1 MTEHRQRQAGPGVV
15 RLEDVLRAV
24 QMLFEPGERC
34 FQLHEEAGVVKGAVL
49 DLPVG
54 PGVAGDA
61 LLQSGDRFVTIGRE
75 RMQLSVTTASL
86 EEAEE
91 AGTGRYHWLE
101 HDVSIRCGGRGGNG
115 ISVAGGSDGS
125 CKGARAPESP

>member
-1 MTEHRQRQAGPGVV
+1 MTV
-15 RLEDVLRAV
+15 
-24 QMLFEPGERC
+24 
-34 FQLHEEAGVVKGAVL
+34 
-49 DLPVG
+49 
-54 PGVAGDA
+54 
-61 LLQSGDRFVTIGRE
+61 GRE

-125 CKGARAPESP
+125 CKGARAPESPKVTAWAPLTHTGPIRSASGPRPRICQRKFR